1 MVNNKGFTLIELLA
15 VIVLLGVIITI
26 AVPSINGIVNSIN
39 KNMLEKKV
47 VLIEEA
53 ASMMGEDIK
62 GSIINSSLKY
72 KDFPCKSF
80 IISDLVPQYL
90 DKDNDNECLAKDS
103 TETLG
108 CIINPSAKDTYLDKL
123 EVIIYYKNK
132 RISAKV
138 DTLDELTCS

>member
-1 MVNNKGFTLIELLA
+1 MNNKGFTLIELLA
-15 VIVLLGVIITI
+15 VITLLGVIATI

-47 VLIEEA
+47 ALIEEA

-62 GSIINSSLKY
+62 GSIINSPLNY
-72 KDFPCKSF
+72 KNFPCKSF
-80 IISDLVPQYL
+80 IITDLVPQYL
-90 DKDNDNECLAKDS
+90 AKDNDNECLTKDS

-108 CIINPSAKDTYLDKL
+108 CIIDPSDKDNYLDKL

-132 RISAKV
+132 RINAKV